1 MGGVKVVGVAA
12 AMGEATVGEAMAAA
26 TGEATVGEAMA
37 VEDSEVVKAVAVEAM
52 VEVEKVEAT
61 AEEEA

>member
-1 MGGVKVVGVAA
+1 MGNGNAVEFGQAA
-12 AMGEATVGEAMAAA
+12 HCGLAALSGA
-26 TGEATVGEAMA
+26 L
-37 VEDSEVVKAVAVEAM
+37 EDSEVVKAVAVEAM

>member
-1 MGGVKVVGVAA
+1 
-12 AMGEATVGEAMAAA
+12 MAAA
-26 TGEATVGEAMA
+26 TGEATVGEVMA

-52 VEVEKVEAT
+52 VGVEKVEAT

>member
-1 MGGVKVVGVAA
+1 
-12 AMGEATVGEAMAAA
+12 VGEAMA
-26 TGEATVGEAMA
+26 G
-37 VEDSEVVKAVAVEAM
+37 EDSEVVKAVAVEAM